1 MALWTLKP
9 YRILVVD
16 DFSDMRLYIR
26 GMLAAYGAVDIRLAK
41 NGDEAVTALQAERHD
56 LVLCDYNLGDGR
68 DGQQVLEQARHRGLL
83 PRCNLFVMV
92 TAENT
97 ADMVMGSLECQPD
110 GTLSKPVTRATLQVR
125 LRKLLEKRKE
135 LLDIYEAAD

>member
-1 MALWTLKP
+1 
-9 YRILVVD
+9 
-16 DFSDMRLYIR
+16 
-26 GMLAAYGAVDIRLAK
+26 
-41 NGDEAVTALQAERHD
+41 
-56 LVLCDYNLGDGR
+56 
-68 DGQQVLEQARHRGLL
+68 
-83 PRCNLFVMV
+83 MV

-125 LRKLLEKRKE
+125 LRKLLEKREE

>member
-1 MALWTLKP
+1 
-9 YRILVVD
+9 
-16 DFSDMRLYIR
+16 
-26 GMLAAYGAVDIRLAK
+26 MLAAYGAADIRLAK

-125 LRKLLEKRKE
+125 LRKLLEKREE